1 MLCENLFCIYYQDD
15 ECILDEIEL
24 DICGSCKCCIYV
36 DIPEKQL
43 EKKRKEGMYKG
54 IVGGC

>member
-1 MLCENLFCIYYQDD
+1 MLCENLFCIYYSDE

-24 DICGSCKCCIYV
+24 DICGNCKCCIYV

-43 EKKRKEGMYKG
+43 AKKRHEGLYKG
-54 IVGGC
+54 IIKP